1 MGIGDIIVIGLLLVW
16 LAAALRVMAKAKR
29 GGRRAGCG
37 CSCEE
42 CSRSLCDRSL
52 SGCNC
57 DTYVGK
63 KD

>member
-29 GGRRAGCG
+29 GGKHTGCD
-37 CSCEE
+37 CEE
-42 CSRSLCDRSL
+42 CSCSLCDRSF

-57 DTYVGK
+57 KTYVGK
-63 KD
+63 KG